1 MSTAYIKEDI
11 STTGHPALH
20 LLPLVS
26 IPSMAPYFIRNLIP
40 RRQAHDENRKPLL
53 EVILSLTGVQW
64 AQFLTGYDTFLSRPL
79 PKLMLALGGLLGP
92 VTQSIFSTLLSAS
105 RACKCNS
112 IKPRQLPSYV
122 TIKIFKRRPRGI

>member
-1 MSTAYIKEDI
+1 MSTPYIREDNP
-11 STTGHPALH
+11 TTGHPALH
-20 LLPLVS
+20 LLPPVC

-79 PKLMLALGGLLGP
+79 PKTDAGIRWLAWTCDAIDFFNVALS
-92 VTQSIFSTLLSAS
+92 VTRLQVQFHKAEAASIV
-105 RACKCNS
+105 RHD
-112 IKPRQLPSYV
+112 
-122 TIKIFKRRPRGI
+122 